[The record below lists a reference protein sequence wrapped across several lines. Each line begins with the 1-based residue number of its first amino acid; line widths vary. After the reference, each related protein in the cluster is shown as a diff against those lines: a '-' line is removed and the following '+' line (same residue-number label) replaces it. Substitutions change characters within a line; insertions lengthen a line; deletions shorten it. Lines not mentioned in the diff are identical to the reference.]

1 MFRIVAQTVGR
12 EARDRRERRD
22 VNRLGFH
29 LVWPVSLVPSV
40 ARTRSFFS
48 ILLVLASSWTGLY
61 TCPMLWR
68 VMIVMGCLVL
78 GWPGWSRAVE
88 PVVLDVRTEPTGGVR
103 STATILFPVEPAII
117 ERLLTD
123 YAHWPELFD
132 VRMRMAEI
140 REQDGKV
147 FTDIRIDHALLP
159 GERRLLSETR
169 ILPTGELLTE
179 LKGGDFKQYRR
190 FWKLTPVDDGA
201 HTRAE
206 FELVVEVDMMV
217 PDWIV
222 VVAMRRDLES
232 HFRIMRE
239 KALAQQESQSGRSQ

>member
-1 MFRIVAQTVGR
+1 
-12 EARDRRERRD
+12 
-22 VNRLGFH
+22 
-29 LVWPVSLVPSV
+29 
-40 ARTRSFFS
+40 
-48 ILLVLASSWTGLY
+48 
-61 TCPMLWR
+61 MLWR
-68 VMIVMGCLVL
+68 VMITILVCLVL
-78 GWPGWSRAVE
+78 GWSGWSRAAD
-88 PVVLDVRTEPTGGVR
+88 PVMLDVRTEPTGGVR
-103 STATILFPVEPAII
+103 AMATILFPVEPAII
-117 ERLLTD
+117 QGLLTD

-169 ILPTGELLTE
+169 TLPAGGLLTE

-190 FWKLTPVDDGA
+190 FWKLISIDGGA

-206 FELVVEVDMMV
+206 FELVVEIDMMV

-222 VVAMRRDLES
+222 AAAMRRDMET
-232 HFRIMRE
+232 HFRIVRE
-239 KALAQQESQSGRSQ
+239 KALQIQQEQQSNRPQ

>member
-1 MFRIVAQTVGR
+1 
-12 EARDRRERRD
+12 
-22 VNRLGFH
+22 
-29 LVWPVSLVPSV
+29 
-40 ARTRSFFS
+40 
-48 ILLVLASSWTGLY
+48 
-61 TCPMLWR
+61 MLWR

-88 PVVLDVRTEPTGGVR
+88 PVVLDIRTEPTGGVR

-140 REQDGKV
+140 RVQEGKA
-147 FTDIRIDHALLP
+147 FTDIRIEHALLP

-169 ILPTGELLTE
+169 ALPTGGLLTE

-190 FWKLTPVDDGA
+190 FWKLTPADGGV
-201 HTRAE
+201 HTKAE
-206 FELVVEVDMMV
+206 FELLVEIDTII

-222 VVAMRRDLES
+222 AAAMRRDLET
-232 HFRIMRE
+232 HFRIVRE
-239 KALAQQESQSGRSQ
+239 KALALQESKFGRSQ

>member
-1 MFRIVAQTVGR
+1 MF
-12 EARDRRERRD
+12 
-22 VNRLGFH
+22 
-29 LVWPVSLVPSV
+29 
-40 ARTRSFFS
+40 
-48 ILLVLASSWTGLY
+48 VLARFSTGLY
-61 TCPMLWR
+61 TCAMLWR

-78 GWPGWSRAVE
+78 GWSGWSPAAE
-88 PVVLDVRTEPTGGVR
+88 PIVLDVRTEPTGGVKA
-103 STATILFPVEPAII
+103 TATIHFQVEPAII
-117 ERLLTD
+117 RQLLTD
-123 YAHWPELFD
+123 YAHWPDLFD

-190 FWKLTPVDDGA
+190 FWKLIPIDGGA

-206 FELVVEVDMMV
+206 FELVVEIDMMV

-222 VVAMRRDLES
+222 AAAMRRDLET
-232 HFRIMRE
+232 HFRIVRE
-239 KALAQQESQSGRSQ
+239 KALAQQESQLGQSQ

>member
-1 MFRIVAQTVGR
+1 
-12 EARDRRERRD
+12 
-22 VNRLGFH
+22 
-29 LVWPVSLVPSV
+29 
-40 ARTRSFFS
+40 
-48 ILLVLASSWTGLY
+48 
-61 TCPMLWR
+61 MLWR
-68 VMIVMGCLVL
+68 VLIVMGCFVL
-78 GWPGWSRAVE
+78 GWSGWSRAAE
-88 PVVLDVRTEPTGGVR
+88 PVVLDVRTELSGGVR
-103 STATILFPVEPAII
+103 ATATILFPVEPAII

-159 GERRLLSETR
+159 GERRLLSVTR

-190 FWKLTPVDDGA
+190 FWKLIPIDGGT
-201 HTRAE
+201 HTKAE
-206 FELVVEVDMMV
+206 FDLIVEVEMMV
-217 PDWIV
+217 PNWVV

-232 HFRIMRE
+232 HFRIIRE
-239 KALAQQESQSGRSQ
+239 KALAQQGLQSGQLQ

>member
-1 MFRIVAQTVGR
+1 MVLSLR
-12 EARDRRERRD
+12 
-22 VNRLGFH
+22 N
-29 LVWPVSLVPSV
+29 VSRFTSHGSL
-40 ARTRSFFS
+40 F
-48 ILLVLASSWTGLY
+48 VLAWFSMGLY
-61 TCPMLWR
+61 NHAMLWR
-68 VMIVMGCLVL
+68 VMIVMGCFVL
-78 GWPGWSRAVE
+78 GWPGWSLADE

-103 STATILFPVEPAII
+103 ATATILFPVEPAII
-117 ERLLTD
+117 QRLLTD

-169 ILPTGELLTE
+169 TLPTGGILTE

-190 FWKLTPVDDGA
+190 LWKLTPVDGGA
-201 HTRAE
+201 HTKAE
-206 FELVVEVDMMV
+206 FELVVEIDMIV
-217 PDWIV
+217 PDWMV
-222 VVAMRRDLES
+222 ALAMRRDLES

-239 KALAQQESQSGRSQ
+239 KALAQQELQLGR